1 MGALKYLSKT
11 VEIRKNIILSFILHA
26 TIIAA
31 VFVIS
36 VRDTAYHVPDD
47 YMTVSLLKEITGTT
61 PANSQGIKRDEKNTS
76 PEPALSNNMRFFANA
91 QNYKGERATSD
102 NSKGNI
108 TISLNQHVI
117 ISDETNMSHSNTKN
131 NENNYAEAPY
141 TPFLKRE
148 AEGDFEGKNQPGDKI
163 IKGHEGGSGKRD
175 ISSLYAL
182 IKAAIE
188 KVKIYPFLAR
198 KRRIEGTVI
207 TGFTIN
213 DKGYPEDLRVERG
226 SGSELLDSA
235 AIKIVKRAAPFP
247 RVNGKIV
254 VPITFKLTDSTL
266 SSR

>member
-1 MGALKYLSKT
+1 LGALKYLSKT

-91 QNYKGERATSD
+91 QNDKGERATSD

-188 KVKIYPFLAR
+188 KAKIYPFLAR
-198 KRRIEGTVI
+198 KKRIEGTVI

-213 DKGYPEDLRVERG
+213 NKGYPQDIKIARS
-226 SGSELLDSA
+226 SGSEILDSA
-235 AIKIVKRAAPFP
+235 AVKIVIKAAPFP
-247 RVNGKIV
+247 EVNGKIV
-254 VPITFKLTDSTL
+254 VPITFKLTEAI
-266 SSR
+266 SSN